1 MRLKNFFFL
10 VAAFSGLAV
19 TGWVHASQTKVTPQ
33 VTQAGP
39 QTAVKLKI
47 PLRFLNPAVTPAH
60 PFKPVHLLIK
70 PLPSDKPVVH
80 QVLDFYQENKAYEDL
95 FSKKGQSMLCG
106 PASLANALVY
116 LKFYRDPE
124 FEKIAAKHAD
134 QLKTNGDYIPLLFKL
149 CHTDRDDGTTTA
161 ELAVGAKLLAAE
173 GGYGVAQIGEQG
185 AWANEKDQLK
195 TLTPQL
201 LKELCLKPD
210 KAVVLLFGWYGAGRD
225 KDNKLVYQR
234 NGGHFVFLAGY
245 DALQSDVFYVSNPL
259 VDYSPLYPLRY
270 SKLTL
275 KRLAGNIEA
284 PEHMEWF
291 TNDLVGGNF
300 AILENLL
307 VVLPTLTFKAPK
319 VAK

>member
-1 MRLKNFFFL
+1 MRRIKTSFFV
-10 VAAFSGLAV
+10 VAIFGLALAA
-19 TGWVHASQTKVTPQ
+19 WVAVSPAQVTPR
-33 VTQAGP
+33 VTQAAP
-39 QTAVKLKI
+39 QAVLKLKI
-47 PLRFLNPAVTPAH
+47 PPRFLNSAVTPAN
-60 PFKPVHLLIK
+60 PFKPVHLLVK

-80 QVLDFYQENKAYEDL
+80 QAVDFYQDNQAYEDL

-116 LKFYRDPE
+116 LKHYRDPN

-134 QLKTNGDYIPLLFKL
+134 KLKKNGDYIPLLFKL
-149 CHTDRDDGTTTA
+149 CHTDRDDGTSTL
-161 ELAVGAKLLAAE
+161 ELEVGARTLVAE
-173 GGYGVAQIGEQG
+173 GGYGVLKIQEQG
-185 AWANEKDQLK
+185 AWAADKKLVK
-195 TLTPQL
+195 TLTPQA

-225 KDNKLVYQR
+225 KNNKLVYQR

-245 DALQSDVFYVSNPL
+245 DALQPEVFYVSNPL

-291 TNDLVGGNF
+291 TEDLVGGNF
-300 AILENLL
+300 AILENML